1 MEMLNTSM
9 LGAVVPEFTEEY
21 GANKKIDIVFSP
33 SHELFL
39 DGVPDSKMSGIYMDK
54 NGNWKVQIN
63 MPLQLNVET
72 LPGVWEAAR
81 NLYITMVA
89 KARITTRVDE
99 NGENKTFVFTPKS
112 IEMTQMVVKKGEET
126 MEME

>member
-54 NGNWKVQIN
+54 NGNWKV
-63 MPLQLNVET
+63 
-72 LPGVWEAAR
+72 
-81 NLYITMVA
+81 
-89 KARITTRVDE
+89 
-99 NGENKTFVFTPKS
+99 
-112 IEMTQMVVKKGEET
+112 
-126 MEME
+126 

>member
-1 MEMLNTSM
+1 M